1 MISKKD
7 LDLIISKVDCLCFLE
22 GAMDFWG
29 KFLLKKYK
37 LLLQVWEFNLNIYH
51 YSHYYL
57 MIKILY
63 SIEQC
68 SSGNANDE
76 MDVWFFT
83 RTDKV
88 RKEYVIGSLIMEQV
102 VEKLKKNHCLGMDMS
117 WEKKKC
123 MWWEKGWKSFKIIF
137 GNEEEDQRKEE

>member
-1 MISKKD
+1 
-7 LDLIISKVDCLCFLE
+7 
-22 GAMDFWG
+22 
-29 KFLLKKYK
+29 
-37 LLLQVWEFNLNIYH
+37 
-51 YSHYYL
+51 

-117 WEKKKC
+117 
-123 MWWEKGWKSFKIIF
+123 
-137 GNEEEDQRKEE
+137 